1 MQFGLFR
8 NFVNEILIETSF
20 QLYLA
25 AYTDPLFKE
34 LKLLKVMDIFKTQC
48 LKFFKRLNTGQLP
61 NYFLSNFKFS
71 RSCDVHNRPLRNT
84 NVYRREHTNRH
95 LSRNSIRHYIPSLL
109 NETDRS
115 LISYMQ
121 SHSILSAKKKIKIH
135 YLGFYKMQC
144 DKALCYVCGR
154 WSNFCQTFFYPQIE
168 LFVCHYG
175 WHHYRIHFLFQ
186 TTPYHAFIHFS
197 TISFHQL
204 TMLIPLSS
212 HFHLTIIH
220 HPPVYQYSL
229 VFLLFLYSTW

>member
-1 MQFGLFR
+1 MYRIKNQVNSKILLAIYNSLILSHLHYGILCWGFQGHHLFKLQKR
-8 NFVNEILIETSF
+8 AVRTICKKKYNDH
-20 QLYLA
+20 
-25 AYTDPLFKE
+25 TDPLFKE

-154 WSNFCQTFFYPQIE
+154 
-168 LFVCHYG
+168 
-175 WHHYRIHFLFQ
+175 
-186 TTPYHAFIHFS
+186 
-197 TISFHQL
+197 
-204 TMLIPLSS
+204 
-212 HFHLTIIH
+212 
-220 HPPVYQYSL
+220 
-229 VFLLFLYSTW
+229 